1 MKTHLIK
8 MAIVALICGLTFL
21 PYISFLRVVSYS
33 HVSDDDALEL
43 ARPLHLQQGTTLTV
57 MGGDDDGQKIPL
69 SAGTDVLFMAV
80 YDLGLNLAPPSQVN
94 AETNYVLRLK
104 DGREGFAK
112 LPFIATDSLLSDT
125 LLYHDGKVLAYMYP
139 TYDSRPIA
147 VIDSVIDSKAKAD
160 DGFFKKVSRTFRK
173 GRHRIVKVL
182 YKYGPS
188 VTFGGFMK
196 YPRFSGWSLYDL
208 PEFMR
213 TGIIGAIF
221 GFLMTIIG
229 GLIFWPLIFMLA
241 KDIAIL
247 PSFIRALDNGIV
259 ILLAWIIYLALNILI
274 MMWGM
279 TSILGWVFFIFALL
293 ALFPVSVDQE
303 DKYRCQKCHRR
314 YIDVEQTDVRY
325 GATTTETTTTTWGD
339 GDKEVKKSAT
349 TKKTVTYKA
358 TCPDCGHV
366 RIYEED
372 DSFTRDWV
380 SKHAKR
386 SHSRFF

>member
-1 MKTHLIK
+1 
-8 MAIVALICGLTFL
+8 
-21 PYISFLRVVSYS
+21 
-33 HVSDDDALEL
+33 
-43 ARPLHLQQGTTLTV
+43 
-57 MGGDDDGQKIPL
+57 
-69 SAGTDVLFMAV
+69 
-80 YDLGLNLAPPSQVN
+80 
-94 AETNYVLRLK
+94 
-104 DGREGFAK
+104 
-112 LPFIATDSLLSDT
+112 
-125 LLYHDGKVLAYMYP
+125 
-139 TYDSRPIA
+139 
-147 VIDSVIDSKAKAD
+147 
-160 DGFFKKVSRTFRK
+160 
-173 GRHRIVKVL
+173 
-182 YKYGPS
+182 
-188 VTFGGFMK
+188 MK

-229 GLIFWPLIFMLA
+229 GFIFWPLIFMLA